1 MNQYKS
7 YLKSHANNILTKL
20 KIGNSFLFLGIFLL
34 LISFFSQLI
43 IGQFTSDNI
52 PQLNLISIKIGLITL
67 IFGGIFSLL
76 NVLTNPYQNLILS
89 KERIEKNIDPF
100 NKEVLK
106 PSNYKLFVDLLNRYE
121 KNILYTN
128 KTNYT
133 EIEGNN
139 WNNLFIYSLWT
150 FFLIIYVLWINI
162 VIQIIPTEI
171 DFFFGKIYS
180 FYIVILILVILI
192 IIIILSFRNSKHHIN
207 PIKAKE

>member
-100 NKEVLK
+100 NKEALK
-106 PSNYKLFVDLLNRYE
+106 PSNYKLFLDLLNRYE
-121 KNILYTN
+121 KNILYIN

-162 VIQIIPTEI
+162 VIQIIPTDI
-171 DFFFGKIYS
+171 DFFFGKINS
-180 FYIVILILVILI
+180 FYIVILVLIILI

-207 PIKAKE
+207 PIKAK

>member
-1 MNQYKS
+1 M
-7 YLKSHANNILTKL
+7 
-20 KIGNSFLFLGIFLL
+20 
-34 LISFFSQLI
+34 
-43 IGQFTSDNI
+43 
-52 PQLNLISIKIGLITL
+52 SIKIGLITL

-100 NKEVLK
+100 NKEALK
-106 PSNYKLFVDLLNRYE
+106 PSNYKLFLDLLNRYE

-139 WNNLFIYSLWT
+139 WNNLFIYSLGT

-180 FYIVILILVILI
+180 FYIVILILIILI

-207 PIKAKE
+207 PFKAKK